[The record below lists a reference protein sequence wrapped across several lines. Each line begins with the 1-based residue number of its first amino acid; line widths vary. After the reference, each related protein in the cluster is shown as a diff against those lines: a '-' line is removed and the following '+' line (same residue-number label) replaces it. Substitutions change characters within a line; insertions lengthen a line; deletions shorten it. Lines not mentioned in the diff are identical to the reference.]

1 MPIIIAFSVVSLA
14 VAAILYKTYVGYGNY
29 SWFTKLG
36 FLLFTVISIIAP
48 FICYALRERAPLTSF
63 ININKTLYF
72 CFGFIFFL
80 FVITFIRDII
90 WMIVDLLRH
99 ASLEE
104 MKNPKPLQT
113 ANIIT
118 IMFCLCISL
127 YGVYEAEKD
136 ANIVNY
142 DIVSPKIKKETKVVM
157 LSDLHIDRDVPIKY
171 VTNLVN
177 RINELNADAIVMVGD
192 IVDGTPTNLTFQM
205 EALKTLKAKEG
216 VYVALGN
223 HEFYSGGGL
232 LWGIAFGKMGF
243 QFLSNYGMS
252 LADTGIFLAGI
263 PDINT
268 SSWAKMPVKLDNA
281 LYYAKPEDYV
291 VMLSH
296 TPKIVEGM
304 TKDNI
309 DLILSGH
316 THGGQV
322 FPFHYF
328 AKKSND
334 GHLAGFY
341 DEQGIK
347 MYVSRGTRYWGP
359 PMRIFAPS
367 EITVFN
373 FKPEK

>member
-1 MPIIIAFSVVSLA
+1 MPIIIAFSIVSLA
-14 VAAILYKTYVGYGNY
+14 VSAILYKTYVGYGNY
-29 SWFTKLG
+29 SWYTKIG
-36 FLLFTVISIIAP
+36 FLLFTVISIAAP
-48 FICYALRERAPLTSF
+48 FICYALKNHAPITSL
-63 ININKTLYF
+63 ININKVLYF

-80 FVITFIRDII
+80 FIITLIRDIV

-99 ASLEE
+99 VSLED
-104 MKNPKPLQT
+104 MKNPKSLQT

-118 IMFCLCISL
+118 IIVCLCISL

-136 ANIVNY
+136 ARIITY
-142 DIVSPKIKKETKVVM
+142 EISSPKIKKETKVVM
-157 LSDLHIDRDVPIKY
+157 ISDLHIDRDVPIKY

-177 RINELNADAIVMVGD
+177 RINDLNADAVVLVGD
-192 IVDGTPTNLTFQM
+192 IVDNSPTNLTFQM
-205 EALKTLKAKEG
+205 EALKTIKAKEG
-216 VYVALGN
+216 IYVALGN
-223 HEFYSGGGL
+223 HEFYSGGL
-232 LWGIAFGKMGF
+232 IWGIAFGRMGF
-243 QFLSNYGMS
+243 QFLSNYGMHVG
-252 LADTGIFLAGI
+252 DTGIFLSGI

-268 SSWAKMPVKLDNA
+268 SHWAKMPVNIDNA

-291 VMLSH
+291 IMLSH

-328 AKKSND
+328 SKQSND

-341 DEQGIK
+341 EEKGIK

-359 PMRIFAPS
+359 PMRLLAPS

>member
-1 MPIIIAFSVVSLA
+1 MPVIVAFSVISLA
-14 VAAILYKTYVGYGNY
+14 VSAILYKTYVGYGNY
-29 SWFTKLG
+29 GWYTKLG
-36 FLLFTVISIIAP
+36 FFIFTIISITAP
-48 FICYALRERAPLTSF
+48 FICYALRNHAPLSSF
-63 ININKTLYF
+63 ININKVLYF

-80 FVITFIRDII
+80 FIITLLRDII
-90 WMIVDLLRH
+90 WVIIDLLRH
-99 ASLEE
+99 ISLEE
-104 MKNPKPLQT
+104 MKDPKPLQT

-118 IMFCLCISL
+118 IIICLCISC

-136 ANIVNY
+136 A
-142 DIVSPKIKKETKVVM
+142 DIISYEISSPKIKSNTKIVM
-157 LSDLHIDRDVPIKY
+157 LSDLHIDRDVSVKY
-171 VTNLVN
+171 VEDLVKRVN
-177 RINELNADAIVMVGD
+177 ALKADAIVLVGD
-192 IVDGTPTNLTFQM
+192 IIDNSPKNLKAQM
-205 EALKTLKAKEG
+205 DILKTLQAKEG

-223 HEFYSGGGL
+223 HEFYSGGL
-232 LWGIAFGKMGF
+232 IWGIAFGQMGF
-243 QFLSNYGMS
+243 HFLSNYGEH
-252 LADTGIFLAGI
+252 LGDTGIYLAGI

-268 SSWAKMPVKLDNA
+268 SIWAKMPINLNNA
-281 LYYAKPEDYV
+281 LYDAHPTDYV
-291 VMLSH
+291 IMLSH

-328 AKKSND
+328 SKKSND

-341 DEQGIK
+341 DEKGIK

-373 FKPEK
+373 LKPEK